1 MQYASTNVNSAR
13 APAAEQQVI
22 MTNQLYGALPSPLP
36 SGSSLTFIANSADT
50 AVIKAMLVVKVVR
63 TMSNRIS

>member
-13 APAAEQQVI
+13 APAAEQQVM
-22 MTNQLYGALPSPLP
+22 MTNQLYGALPSP
-36 SGSSLTFIANSADT
+36 SGSSLTFIANSAVT

>member
-1 MQYASTNVNSAR
+1 
-13 APAAEQQVI
+13 

-36 SGSSLTFIANSADT
+36 SGSSLTFIANSAVT

>member
-1 MQYASTNVNSAR
+1 
-13 APAAEQQVI
+13 
-22 MTNQLYGALPSPLP
+22 LPSP
-36 SGSSLTFIANSADT
+36 SGSSLTFIANSAVT